1 MEVTFTLTPEDL
13 WQYNL
18 YYRRHKAA
26 IRLPLLL
33 SLVGLLSLVC
43 LASIVLFIY
52 SWLYAHDPFWT
63 IVPIIAAM
71 IYLLPRLFPTKK
83 RLVQQSSKTLGT
95 LGDHLAVISPDW
107 FFEKT
112 SVSETKRA
120 WAAFDSI
127 EEDASYEYLFISK
140 THAYVIPKRAFT
152 SLAEAQAF
160 LDRARLYWNAAK
172 TGQTL
177 PDEAPAEDTGV
188 WPPPPR
194 PAAAH

>member
-172 TGQTL
+172 TGQAVSG
-177 PDEAPAEDTGV
+177 DAAEDTGI
-188 WPPPPR
+188 WRPPPR

>member
-26 IRLPLLL
+26 IKLPLLL

-43 LASIVLFIY
+43 FASIVLFIY

-95 LGDHLAVISPDW
+95 LGEHLAMISPDW

-120 WAAFDSI
+120 WVAFDSI
-127 EEDASYEYLFISK
+127 EEDANYEYFFISK

-172 TGQTL
+172 TGQAVS
-177 PDEAPAEDTGV
+177 DAAAEDTAV
-188 WPPPPR
+188 WPPPPCR
-194 PAAAH
+194 